1 MARAN
6 QSITE
11 RLPVV
16 GLLILLLLIGQ
27 FNSVRRA
34 AIILVTIPLGVVAG
48 LILAKSYVRF
58 MTPARHRRARGLS
71 SINNGIVL
79 IDRIRIEIDDNGLDP
94 PRAIVESA
102 QSRFSQ
108 WSRLPLVRV
117 LNEGNAPAADG
128 SRLLRSNRA
137 RAVLATVRVALA
149 LVLSVGAGLLLRSFA
164 QLVSDG
170 RAQSVEPALLRS
182 ARGRHLGAQL
192 HFAGSAPGGRAGS
205 GRRRPGR

>member
-6 QSITE
+6 QSTTE

-27 FNSVRRA
+27 FNSVRRT

-48 LILAKSYVRF
+48 LILAQSYVRF
-58 MTPARHRRARGLS
+58 MTLLGIVALAGIIISH
-71 SINNGIVL
+71 GIVL

-102 QSRFSQ
+102 QSRYSQ
-108 WSRLPLVRV
+108 WSRLPLVRI

-137 RAVLATVRVALA
+137 RAVLAGT
-149 LVLSVGAGLLLRSFA
+149 
-164 QLVSDG
+164 G
-170 RAQSVEPALLRS
+170 RARP
-182 ARGRHLGAQL
+182 
-192 HFAGSAPGGRAGS
+192 RAV
-205 GRRRPGR
+205 GRRRPSAPQLRAARLR